1 MNCNT
6 YKISKTISI
15 NCWRSFSLN
24 SFLNQKNHYKLVV
37 VGGGTGGLAT
47 GSKSIRQFGA
57 GNVAII
63 EPSTF
68 HCMKKSLFILFER
81 LFDFIFKDYQPGW
94 TLAGGG
100 LKKPEDFTRN
110 EADLIPKGCDWI
122 KSKVSGFEP
131 EENTVVLENNE
142 KVNSI
147 IFFIK

>member
-6 YKISKTISI
+6 YIISKTISI

-68 HCMKKSLFILFER
+68 HCMKNHYLFYLNVYLISSLKIISP
-81 LFDFIFKDYQPGW
+81 D
-94 TLAGGG
+94 G
-100 LKKPEDFTRN
+100 L
-110 EADLIPKGCDWI
+110 
-122 KSKVSGFEP
+122 
-131 EENTVVLENNE
+131 
-142 KVNSI
+142 
-147 IFFIK
+147 